1 MLIAAWLSVWW
12 QRHQVETLIEQK
24 AQLQAEVAELQTNAQ
39 DWTKRAGRAK
49 LDKCGD
55 AGRLCVRV
63 DKTTGYGKDGDYFVL
78 RGY

>member
-1 MLIAAWLSVWW
+1 
-12 QRHQVETLIEQK
+12 LIEQK

-39 DWTKRAGRAK
+39 DWAKRAGRAK